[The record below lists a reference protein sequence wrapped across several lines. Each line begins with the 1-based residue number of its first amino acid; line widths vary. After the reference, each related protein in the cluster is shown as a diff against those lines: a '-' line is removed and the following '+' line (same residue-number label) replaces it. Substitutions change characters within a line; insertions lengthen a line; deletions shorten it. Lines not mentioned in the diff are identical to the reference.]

1 MQNGKAVVVKGMRIL
16 KLDRPWSSL
25 QFSCSVLKQ
34 VSQLGKFNFL
44 ITQEQY
50 LTRKIVVD
58 IT

>member
-44 ITQEQY
+44 ITQE
-50 LTRKIVVD
+50 
-58 IT
+58 